1 MRDLNLKREDIF
13 RDSRSWYAGM
23 RDASMFSGRLID
35 FCRAHAGK
43 KILDFGCASG
53 NYCLELG
60 RLGFDCTGV
69 DINEE
74 YIKTALSRGVNAL
87 RVKDSLPFE
96 DKSFDTV
103 ILFEILEHVSC
114 PAEILKEAKRVA
126 KKNVLLT
133 VPNNTEFEMLK
144 RANLTY
150 EHMLE
155 EDHSNF
161 FTKDSLSGLLSGC
174 FDRFS
179 IRKEE
184 PVAVQSLLPWYLRKA
199 VSLGMRLGFVR
210 PKVYYRLYAE
220 CMV

>member
-23 RDASMFSGRLID
+23 RDASMFSGHLID
-35 FCRAHAGK
+35 FCRGHAGK

-74 YIKTALSRGVNAL
+74 YVGAALSRGVNAL
-87 RVKDSLPFE
+87 LIKDSLPFD

-103 ILFEILEHVSC
+103 ILFEILEHVRA
-114 PAEILKEAKRVA
+114 PIEILKEAKRVA
-126 KKNVLLT
+126 RKNVLLT
-133 VPNNTEFEMLK
+133 APNNSEFEILK
-144 RANLTY
+144 RINLTY

-155 EDHSNF
+155 EDHINF
-161 FTKDSLSGLLSGC
+161 FTKDSLSGLLSEC
-174 FDRFS
+174 FERFS
-179 IRKEE
+179 IKKEE

-199 VSLGMRLGFVR
+199 VSLGMRLGFIR